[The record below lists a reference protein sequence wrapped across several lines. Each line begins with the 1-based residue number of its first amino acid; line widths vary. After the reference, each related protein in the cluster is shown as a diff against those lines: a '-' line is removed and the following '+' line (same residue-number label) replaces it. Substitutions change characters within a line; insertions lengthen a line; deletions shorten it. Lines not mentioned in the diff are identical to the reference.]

1 MKASIKRQELI
12 GWLSSHDDDWINIDI
27 KESKSGKLYG
37 QVDAWVPNETK
48 KQSAISSKTDGEFD
62 DDIPF

>member
-1 MKASIKRQELI
+1 MKFFARNK
-12 GWLSSHDDDWINIDI
+12 LSSHWINVDI
-27 KESKSGKLYG
+27 KESKAGKLYG

-48 KQSAISSKTDGEFD
+48 KQTVSASEGEFD